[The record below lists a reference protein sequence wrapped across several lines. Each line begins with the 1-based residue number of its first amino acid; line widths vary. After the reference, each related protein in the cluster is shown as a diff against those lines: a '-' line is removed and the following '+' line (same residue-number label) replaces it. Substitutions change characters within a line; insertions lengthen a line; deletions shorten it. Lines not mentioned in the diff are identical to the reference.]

1 MIAITYAS
9 AETEPF
15 SAAALADLLGKAREN
30 NRILDVSGM
39 LLYHS
44 GSFLQVLEGEE
55 SVVDALFQKIAK
67 DPRHT
72 RMMTIKRAS
81 ISRRAFAEWSMGFV
95 VPTAAI
101 VKKLEGFDRFL
112 QSGVLPTSAA
122 ADGLCEILYGFR
134 TGKWRQRAS

>member
-1 MIAITYAS
+1 MIAVIYAS
-9 AETEPF
+9 TETEPF

-30 NRILDVSGM
+30 NRVLEVSGM
-39 LLYHS
+39 LLHHN

-81 ISRRAFAEWSMGFV
+81 ISQRAFPGWSMGFV
-95 VPTAAI
+95 APTSAI
-101 VKKLEGFDRFL
+101 VKKLEGFDGFL
-112 QSGVLPTSAA
+112 QSGLLPTSAA
-122 ADGLCEILYGFR
+122 ADCLCEILYGFR
-134 TGKWRQRAS
+134 TGKWRQRVS

>member
-1 MIAITYAS
+1 
-9 AETEPF
+9 
-15 SAAALADLLGKAREN
+15 
-30 NRILDVSGM
+30 
-39 LLYHS
+39 
-44 GSFLQVLEGEE
+44 
-55 SVVDALFQKIAK
+55 
-67 DPRHT
+67 
-72 RMMTIKRAS
+72 
-81 ISRRAFAEWSMGFV
+81 MGFM